1 MINWRRFIEKRDEAR
16 AIKPNFT
23 EIQIMARSNARNTR
37 NASNAVAAFNVAAW
51 RADLD
56 AAALNFVSAG
66 KAMLDLMLAARG
78 KVEHDTAREA
88 LQHAFGQAYAATYAV
103 PFEDALKSKS
113 VMNRVSDGMA
123 IFKAEKLPDSLP
135 GQLQSAAAACR
146 KANPSSKRK
155 PRQPVAPKVEAKDVK
170 ALALLSAALE
180 ALRAEAGENE
190 VALELIGELVDLA
203 GDLADALAN
212 PEQEQ
217 AAA

>member
-1 MINWRRFIEKRDEAR
+1 
-16 AIKPNFT
+16 
-23 EIQIMARSNARNTR
+23 MARSNARNTR
-37 NASNAVAAFNVAAW
+37 NAKSAAVVAFDIAAW
-51 RADLD
+51 RTDLD

-78 KVEHDTAREA
+78 KVIPDTAREA
-88 LQHAFGQAYAATYAV
+88 LQHAFGQAYAVTYGV
-103 PFEDALKSKS
+103 TFEEACKAKS

-123 IFKAEKLPDSLP
+123 VFKAETLPASLP

-190 VALELIGELVDLA
+190 AALELIGELVDLA
-203 GDLADALAN
+203 GDLADALAS
-212 PEQEQ
+212 PEGEQ

>member
-1 MINWRRFIEKRDEAR
+1 MPK
-16 AIKPNFT
+16 
-23 EIQIMARSNARNTR
+23 SNARNTR
-37 NASNAVAAFNVAAW
+37 NASNAAAAFNVAAW
-51 RADLD
+51 RTNLD

-66 KAMLDLMLAARG
+66 KAMLDLMLSARG

-88 LQHAFGQAYAATYAV
+88 LQHAFGQAYAAAYAV
-103 PFEDALKSKS
+103 TFEEACKAKS

-123 IFKAEKLPDSLP
+123 IFRAEKLPDSLP

-170 ALALLSAALE
+170 ALALLNAALE
-180 ALRAEAGENE
+180 ALRSEVGENE
-190 VALELIGELVDLA
+190 VALELIGEIVDLA
-203 GDLADALAN
+203 GDIADALAS
-212 PEQEQ
+212 PGQES

>member
-1 MINWRRFIEKRDEAR
+1 
-16 AIKPNFT
+16 
-23 EIQIMARSNARNTR
+23 MARSNARNTR
-37 NASNAVAAFNVAAW
+37 NASNAVAAFDIAAW
-51 RADLD
+51 RTDLD

-66 KAMLDLMLAARG
+66 KAMLDLMLAARD

-88 LQHAFGQAYAATYAV
+88 LQHAFGQAYAATYGV
-103 PFEDALKSKS
+103 TFEEACKAKS

-123 IFKAEKLPDSLP
+123 IFKAETLPASLP

-155 PRQPVAPKVEAKDVK
+155 PRQPVAPKVEAKDVN

-180 ALRAEAGENE
+180 ALRAEAGDNE
-190 VALELIGELVDLA
+190 AALELIGGVVDLV
-203 GDLADALAN
+203 GDIADALAS

>member
-1 MINWRRFIEKRDEAR
+1 
-16 AIKPNFT
+16 
-23 EIQIMARSNARNTR
+23 MARPNTRNARNTR
-37 NASNAVAAFNVAAW
+37 NAVAAFNVAAW
-51 RADLD
+51 RIDLD

-88 LQHAFGQAYAATYAV
+88 LQHAFGQAYAATYGV
-103 PFEDALKSKS
+103 TFEEAIKAKS

-146 KANPSSKRK
+146 KANSSNKRK
-155 PRQPVAPKVEAKDVK
+155 PRQPAAPRVEAKDVNP
-170 ALALLSAALE
+170 LALLQAALE
-180 ALRAEAGENE
+180 ALRTEAGENE
-190 VALELIGELVDLA
+190 AALELIGELVDLA
-203 GDLADALAN
+203 GDLADALAS

-217 AAA
+217 DAA

>member
-1 MINWRRFIEKRDEAR
+1 
-16 AIKPNFT
+16 
-23 EIQIMARSNARNTR
+23 MARSNARNTR
-37 NASNAVAAFNVAAW
+37 NAQSAVVAAFDIAAW
-51 RADLD
+51 RTNLD
-56 AAALNFVSAG
+56 AAALSFTSAG

-88 LQHAFGQAYAATYAV
+88 LQHAFGQAYAATYGV
-103 PFEDALKSKS
+103 TFEEACKAKS

-123 IFKAEKLPDSLP
+123 VFKAETLPASLP

-155 PRQPVAPKVEAKDVK
+155 PRQPVAPKVEAKDAK

-180 ALRAEAGENE
+180 ALRTEAGENE

-203 GDLADALAN
+203 GDLAEALAS

-217 AAA
+217 DAA

>member
-1 MINWRRFIEKRDEAR
+1 
-16 AIKPNFT
+16 
-23 EIQIMARSNARNTR
+23 
-37 NASNAVAAFNVAAW
+37 
-51 RADLD
+51 
-56 AAALNFVSAG
+56 
-66 KAMLDLMLAARG
+66 MLDLMLAARG

-88 LQHAFGQAYAATYAV
+88 LQHAFGQAYASTYGV
-103 PFEDALKSKS
+103 TFEEACKSKS

-155 PRQPVAPKVEAKDVK
+155 PRQPVATKVDAKDVK

-190 VALELIGELVDLA
+190 TALELISELVDLA

>member
-1 MINWRRFIEKRDEAR
+1 
-16 AIKPNFT
+16 
-23 EIQIMARSNARNTR
+23 MARSNARNTR
-37 NASNAVAAFNVAAW
+37 KTSNAQAAAVAAFDIAAW
-51 RADLD
+51 RVDLD

-88 LQHAFGQAYAATYAV
+88 LQHAFGQAYASTYGV
-103 PFEDALKSKS
+103 TFEEACKSKS

-123 IFKAEKLPDSLP
+123 IFKAKNLPDSLP

-146 KANPSSKRK
+146 KANPSSTRR
-155 PRQPVAPKVEAKDVK
+155 PRQPTAPKVEAKDVK

-180 ALRAEAGENE
+180 ALRAEAGDNE
-190 VALELIGELVDLA
+190 AALELIGELVDLA

-217 AAA
+217 DAA

>member
-1 MINWRRFIEKRDEAR
+1 
-16 AIKPNFT
+16 
-23 EIQIMARSNARNTR
+23 MARSNARKT
-37 NASNAVAAFNVAAW
+37 SNAVAAFDIAAW
-51 RADLD
+51 RVDLD

-88 LQHAFGQAYAATYAV
+88 LQHAFGQAYAATYGAT
-103 PFEDALKSKS
+103 FEEAIKTKS

-180 ALRAEAGENE
+180 ALRSEAGDNE

-212 PEQEQ
+212 TESEQT
-217 AAA
+217 AA

>member
-1 MINWRRFIEKRDEAR
+1 
-16 AIKPNFT
+16 
-23 EIQIMARSNARNTR
+23 MARSNARNTR
-37 NASNAVAAFNVAAW
+37 NTRNTQAAAFDIAAW
-51 RADLD
+51 RTDLD

-66 KAMLDLMLAARG
+66 AAMLSLMLAARG

-88 LQHAFGQAYAATYAV
+88 LQHAFGTAYAATYAV
-103 PFEDALKSKS
+103 TFEEACKSKS

-180 ALRAEAGENE
+180 ALRAEAGDNE
-190 VALELIGELVDLA
+190 AALELIGELVDLA

-212 PEQEQ
+212 PESEQ
-217 AAA
+217 DAA

>member
-1 MINWRRFIEKRDEAR
+1 
-16 AIKPNFT
+16 
-23 EIQIMARSNARNTR
+23 MARSQNRNTR
-37 NASNAVAAFNVAAW
+37 NAQSAAVVAFNVAAW
-51 RADLD
+51 RTDLD

-66 KAMLDLMLAARG
+66 KAMLDLMLAARD

-88 LQHAFGQAYAATYAV
+88 LQHAFGQAYAATYGV
-103 PFEDALKSKS
+103 TFEEACKSKS

-123 IFKAEKLPDSLP
+123 IFKAKVLPDSLP

-146 KANPSSKRK
+146 KANPSSPRK
-155 PRQPVAPKVEAKDVK
+155 PRQPSAPKVDAKDVK

-190 VALELIGELVDLA
+190 AALELIGELVDLA
-203 GDLADALAN
+203 GDLAEALAS
-212 PEQEQ
+212 PEQES

>member
-1 MINWRRFIEKRDEAR
+1 
-16 AIKPNFT
+16 
-23 EIQIMARSNARNTR
+23 MARSQNRDTR
-37 NASNAVAAFNVAAW
+37 NAQSAAVVAFDIAAW
-51 RADLD
+51 RANLD

-66 KAMLDLMLAARG
+66 KAMLDLMLAARD

-88 LQHAFGQAYAATYAV
+88 LQHAFGQAYASTYGV
-103 PFEDALKSKS
+103 TFEEACKSKS

-123 IFKAEKLPDSLP
+123 IFKAKVLPDSLP

-146 KANPSSKRK
+146 KANPSSPRK
-155 PRQPVAPKVEAKDVK
+155 PRPPVDPKVEAKDVK